1 MKDRIRNLDEP
12 NRREFLTRTAA
23 ASLGVTIFPQ
33 LASGADT
40 IQPASTATAKNVI
53 FLYMSGGMTHVDTFD
68 PKTDSSVKGNTSP
81 IATNAD
87 GVQISNLLPKLAQ
100 QADKFARCPSAGSD
114 QGTQKAGG
122 AGEGRRCEEGEGELR
137 EEEVGLCS
145 GAPSA
150 TCPK

>member
-53 FLYMSGGMTHVDTFD
+53 FLYMSGGMT
-68 PKTDSSVKGNTSP
+68 
-81 IATNAD
+81 
-87 GVQISNLLPKLAQ
+87 LLPTIKLRLA
-100 QADKFARCPSAGSD
+100 KPSDVIDLAGIGGLD
-114 QGTQKAGG
+114 GITVDGG
-122 AGEGRRCEEGEGELR
+122 AVTIGHKPVYEWLPLTQNGHSNKESDWFLP
-137 EEEVGLCS
+137 
-145 GAPSA
+145 PS
-150 TCPK
+150 K